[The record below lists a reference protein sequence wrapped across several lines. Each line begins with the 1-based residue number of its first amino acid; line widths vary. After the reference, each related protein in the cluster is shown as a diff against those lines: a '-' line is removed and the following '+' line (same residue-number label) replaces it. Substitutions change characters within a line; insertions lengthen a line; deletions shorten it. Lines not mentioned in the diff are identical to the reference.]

1 MRTEQRA
8 QLGQFLGALRVRPLV
23 MGILNVTPDSFSD
36 GGQFF
41 TSPSAIAK
49 AQGLVRAG
57 CDILDVGAE
66 STRPGATPVHA
77 AEELNRLETV
87 LSELA
92 RVTEVP
98 LSIDTYKAKVAKR
111 AIELGAILINDVWG
125 LQQDPAM
132 ADTVAN
138 AEAAV
143 AIVHNR
149 LEKDEALDVIAD
161 LRRFYDRSL
170 RLAEAAGI
178 PRCRIM
184 LDPGVGFGK
193 TSRQNREALARL
205 AELRDYGLPILVGVS
220 RKRFL
225 GSLIGGGLE
234 GTLIGTLAANL
245 AAVAGGASMIR
256 VHDVAEHVAAL
267 KVFQAVRSADAWVQ
281 ARP

>member
-1 MRTEQRA
+1 MRTQQRA
-8 QLGQFLGALRVRPLV
+8 QLDQFLRALRVRPLV

-41 TSPSAIAK
+41 TSASAIAK
-49 AQGLVRAG
+49 AQGLVLAG
-57 CDILDVGAE
+57 CDILDVGGE

-92 RVTEVP
+92 RVTVP
-98 LSIDTYKAKVAKR
+98 LSIDTYKASVAKR

-125 LQQDPAM
+125 LQKDPAM
-132 ADTVAN
+132 AETVAN
-138 AEAAV
+138 AEAAI

-149 LEKDEALDVIAD
+149 AEKDDALDVIAD

-178 PRCRIM
+178 PSCHII

-225 GSLIGGGLE
+225 GSLIEPGIE

-267 KVFQAVRSADAWVQ
+267 KVFQAVRSTDGFVQ

>member
-1 MRTEQRA
+1 MRTQQRA
-8 QLGQFLGALRVRPLV
+8 QLDQFLRALRVRPLV

-41 TSPSAIAK
+41 TSASAIAK
-49 AQGLVRAG
+49 AQGLVLAG
-57 CDILDVGAE
+57 CDILDVGGE

-87 LSELA
+87 VSELA
-92 RVTEVP
+92 RVTVP
-98 LSIDTYKAKVAKR
+98 LSIDTYKASVAKR

-125 LQQDPAM
+125 LQKDPAM
-132 ADTVAN
+132 AETVAN
-138 AEAAV
+138 AEAAI

-149 LEKDEALDVIAD
+149 AEKDDALDVIAD

-178 PRCRIM
+178 PSCHII

-220 RKRFL
+220 R
-225 GSLIGGGLE
+225 
-234 GTLIGTLAANL
+234 
-245 AAVAGGASMIR
+245 
-256 VHDVAEHVAAL
+256 
-267 KVFQAVRSADAWVQ
+267 
-281 ARP
+281 